1 MSEDT
6 TSYVNS
12 NYEVAIPPSIRKALD
27 LSPGQKVDFIKYN
40 GTVRIV
46 PVRPIEEARGSLK
59 GKIKDPRVIR
69 EPDRIL

>member
-1 MSEDT
+1 MSDT
-6 TSYVNS
+6 TSYMNS
-12 NYEVAIPPSIRKALD
+12 NYEVAIPPSVRKALD
-27 LSPGQKVDFIKYN
+27 LSPGQKVDFIKLHGSYHL
-40 GTVRIV
+40 V

>member
-1 MSEDT
+1 M
-6 TSYVNS
+6 NS
-12 NYEVAIPPSIRKALD
+12 NYEVAIPPSVRKALD
-27 LSPGQKVDFIKYN
+27 LSPGQKVDFIKLHGSYHL
-40 GTVRIV
+40 V

>member
-1 MSEDT
+1 MEDT

-46 PVRPIEEARGSLK
+46 PVRPIEEARGSLM
-59 GKIKDPRVIR
+59 GKIKDPRIIR